1 MIARHWPWLALL
13 ALSACAH
20 LVTSERAPICDGR
33 ERRPANPHGSVLT
46 ASPTAGAG
54 SHVTPG
60 EDPTSTLPGGFG
72 SCP

>member
-20 LVTSERAPICDGR
+20 LVTSEKAPICDGR

-54 SHVTPG
+54 TGVTAN
-60 EDPTSTLPGGFG
+60 ENPTGGPPIAFA